1 MARNGILSIVIV
13 LLSVCSALAHPNEHL
28 YSSQSSNR
36 IWKFKDKSFA
46 AEGSFYFFKDGNV
59 FIHSNRG
66 QVITFSLAELS
77 WMDNNFV
84 ANKVALLEHINS
96 VKPVVIIP
104 ENTPKVFP
112 WLTILV
118 SVAGLLLVFLWTALS
133 RFKIE
138 LHVLKPALV
147 VASVCLLVL
156 FPFACKKD
164 SSTNTTVT
172 PSTITKNDPTLMAAA
187 FVPYKSLVT
196 TRFDAN
202 YFYIDS
208 PLGLPAHNMMVGI
221 TNWQQ
226 QVPIPQTYTGSNAWS
241 IPLTSEVATTLLNAK
256 SNFMKGAMAIA
267 VNGIP
272 IFNPLNNR
280 GEDSYLI
287 GELDNWGGHCG
298 KADDYHYHIP
308 PSHLSATSG
317 NLPIAYAL
325 DGYAVYGA
333 KEADG
338 SAMTTLDDFHGHS
351 ASDGSYH
358 YHATSTYPY
367 MIATMRG
374 KVNLD
379 PNTTAPEN
387 QILPQASTKP
397 IRPATS
403 PLTGAKIINFSTL
416 SPTSYKL
423 EYQVNSKSGF
433 INYSWD
439 ETKYTFTFT
448 DTSGATTTQTY
459 TK

>member
-1 MARNGILSIVIV
+1 MRITRILALVILLFSTLSIV
-13 LLSVCSALAHPNEHL
+13 AHPNEHRQN
-28 YSSQSSNR
+28 SKSRNR
-36 IWKFKDKSFA
+36 IWKFNDKSFA
-46 AEGSFYFFKDGNV
+46 AEGSFYFFKSQRV
-59 FIHSNRG
+59 YIHTTDNAVVSFP
-66 QVITFSLAELS
+66 ISDLS

-84 ANKVALLEHINS
+84 AKEAARIERINS
-96 VKPVVIIP
+96 TKPIVIIP
-104 ENTPKVFP
+104 ENTPKGFP

-118 SVAGLLLVFLWTALS
+118 GFAGVLLIVFWMLIS
-133 RFKIE
+133 RLKIE

-147 VASVCLLVL
+147 LTSLCWLVL
-156 FPFACKKD
+156 FPIACKKD
-164 SSTNTTVT
+164 STSNTTVT
-172 PSTITKNDPTLMAAA
+172 PSTITKNDPTVMAAA

-196 TRFDAN
+196 TRYDAT

-208 PLGLPAHNMMVGI
+208 PLGFPAHNMMVGI

-226 QVPIPQTYTGSNAWS
+226 QVPIPQPYTGSNAWS
-241 IPLTSEVATTLLNAK
+241 IPLTSEVATTALSAK
-256 SNFMKGAMAIA
+256 TNFMKGAMAIA

-308 PSHLSATSG
+308 PTHLSATSG

-325 DGYAVYGA
+325 DGYAVYGT

-358 YHATSTYPY
+358 YHATTAYPY

-374 KVNLD
+374 KVTLD
-379 PNTTAPEN
+379 PSTTAPEN

-403 PLTGAKIINFSTL
+403 PLTGAKIVDFSTL
-416 SPTSYKL
+416 SPTFYKL

-433 INYSWD
+433 ISYSWD
-439 ETKYTFTFT
+439 ATKYTFTFT